1 MGFDESLLAQL
12 ARHQG
17 TNRSLRFARA
27 PNGYHHAG
35 KWCVRMHEIS
45 GQEWQ
50 WLLELDGVQSKCVR
64 HMHGVM
70 QRNGFVALRRSA
82 RSWSPRWSI
91 ARCSDSCLQFS

>member
-45 GQEWQ
+45 GQEWP

-70 QRNGFVALRRSA
+70 RRNGFVALPPLEPPPKRSRA
-82 RSWSPRWSI
+82 ASQTHW
-91 ARCSDSCLQFS
+91 